1 MDDVLFRDGTVR
13 QDPRGLHASFNE
25 TDRQE
30 LADALRQYETEHPTA
45 EVRHRLEC
53 IAALTDVA
61 FVSGK

>member
-1 MDDVLFRDGTVR
+1 MLK
-13 QDPRGLHASFNE
+13 
-25 TDRQE
+25 DRQE

-53 IAALTDVA
+53 IAALTNVA